1 MIITDSFKGQKIA
14 VMGLA
19 RSGIASVESL
29 VAGGAHVLAWDD
41 NADRRQQAAAAGAE
55 IVELVGI
62 DWSQVSALVL
72 SPGIPHTYPT
82 PHPVA
87 TAARGAGVEIIGD
100 IELLLRARP
109 AARIVAITGTN
120 GKSTTTALLGHIL
133 ETAGLPCAIG
143 GNLGDAALG
152 LADPGPDGV
161 WVLEFSSYQLEL
173 TPSLAPEAAVLLTIT
188 PDHLDRHGGMDGYIA
203 AKKRVL
209 AKLGAASIAVIGVD
223 DEICHAIHA
232 ETHAEIGDR
241 ALPVSGI
248 GQELHDAP
256 ALPGSHNALNA
267 GVASAIARH
276 LGVDQAQIDRAF
288 TSFPGLPHRQEFV
301 ARINHVDYVN
311 DSKAT
316 NAEAAARA
324 LACYERIYW
333 IAGGQAK
340 DGGIASLKP
349 YFPRLS
355 HAYLIGASAQD
366 FAKDLEGQTDFTVSG
381 DLEVAVRH
389 AHHSAQSA
397 ALDGS
402 VVLLSPAAA
411 SFDQFA
417 SFEARGDQF
426 RDLVAALAQSSSGPA
441 MAGGAA

>member
-1 MIITDSFKGQKIA
+1 MIITDTFRDKQVA

-29 VAGGAHVLAWDD
+29 IAGGARVLAWDD
-41 NADRRQQAAAAGAE
+41 NEDRRQQAAAAGAK
-55 IVELVGI
+55 IIDLVGAEWPNI
-62 DWSQVSALVL
+62 SALIL

-82 PHPVA
+82 PHPV
-87 TAARGAGVEIIGD
+87 TASARAAGVEIIGD
-100 IELLLRARP
+100 IELLLRALP
-109 AARIVAITGTN
+109 AARVIAITGTN
-120 GKSTTTALLGHIL
+120 GKSTTTALLGHML
-133 ETAGLPCAIG
+133 DCADVPCVIG
-143 GNLGDAALG
+143 GNLGDAVLG
-152 LADPGPDGV
+152 LNDPGPDGA

-209 AKLGAASIAVIGVD
+209 ANLGAHGIAVIGTD
-223 DEICHAIHA
+223 DEICRKIHA
-232 ETHAEIGDR
+232 ELHAWIGDR
-241 ALPVSGI
+241 AIAVSGT
-248 GQELHDAP
+248 GHELNGAA

-267 GVASAIARH
+267 GVASTVARH
-276 LGVDQAQIDRAF
+276 LGVGEAAITRAL
-288 TSFPGLPHRQEFV
+288 TSFLGLPHRQELV

-324 LACYERIYW
+324 LACYERIFW
-333 IAGGQAK
+333 IAGGLAK
-340 DGGIASLKP
+340 DGGIANLKP
-349 YFPRLS
+349 YYRRL
-355 HAYLIGASAQD
+355 ARTYLIGASAED
-366 FAKDLEGQTDFTVSG
+366 FAITLVGEADFTLSG
-381 DLEVAVRH
+381 DLAHAVQE
-389 AHHSAQSA
+389 AHDDAQADRTGS
-397 ALDGS
+397 S

-426 RDLVAALAQSSSGPA
+426 RHLVTSLAQQSTGSA
-441 MAGGAA
+441 VAGGAA